1 MMVELMLERI
11 CWLRTIRGGFF
22 VPTITPTDLERATWH
37 HFMHGY
43 ASDHSTYVFRCSLSP
58 RLTREVTI
66 YRGRKREPRLEWPPP
81 LNTDGTRLMA
91 QW

>member
-43 ASDHSTYVFRCSLSP
+43 AQ
-58 RLTREVTI
+58 I
-66 YRGRKREPRLEWPPP
+66 I
-81 LNTDGTRLMA
+81 RLMSFGA
-91 QW
+91 AYLLG